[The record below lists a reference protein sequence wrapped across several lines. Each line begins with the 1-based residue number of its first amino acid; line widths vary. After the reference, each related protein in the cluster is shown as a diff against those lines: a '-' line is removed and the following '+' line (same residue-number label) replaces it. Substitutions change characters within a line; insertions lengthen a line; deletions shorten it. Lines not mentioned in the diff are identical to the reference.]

1 MPKIPINALMANLT
15 GTEIFEIIS
24 YDYYIKSIILEI
36 LFSRSEKF
44 EFIAVKFIIVRSL
57 LLLLLL

>member
-15 GTEIFEIIS
+15 GTAIFEIIS

-36 LFSRSEKF
+36 LFGRSEKF
-44 EFIAVKFIIVRSL
+44 
-57 LLLLLL
+57 